1 MDQFLAEQQGML
13 DEVGQALQL
22 KQDAYDS
29 EVYTDLRQQAKWQ
42 TWIDEELE
50 KTKAYASKIFGSE
63 IGAIDKHFK

>member
-1 MDQFLAEQQGML
+1 M